1 MAMNFDLD
9 IEASLNTLNKGGLI
23 LYPTDTVWGLGCDAT
38 NAAAVAK
45 IYALKKRQDGKSMI
59 VLLADEKDI
68 SKYVTEPDPKIFDY
82 IKGIHKPTTF
92 IYEGGINLAAN
103 MIQDD
108 GTVGIRIT
116 KDPFCK
122 QLIKRFGKPLV
133 STSANISGYPA
144 PALFIDVDIAIKSG
158 VDYIVQHRQD
168 DVTAASPSAIVKL
181 NADGSLTIIR
191 P

>member
-1 MAMNFDLD
+1 MNFETD
-9 IEASLNTLNKGGLI
+9 IEEALIVLHSGGII

-38 NAAAVAK
+38 NAEAVAK
-45 IYALKKRQDGKSMI
+45 IYALKKRSDEKSMI
-59 VLLADEKDI
+59 VLLADENDI
-68 SKYVTEPDPKIFDY
+68 PKYVTQPDPKIFDY

-92 IYEGGINLAAN
+92 IYEGGTKLAAN
-103 MIQDD
+103 MIQGD
-108 GTVGIRIT
+108 GTIGIRIT
-116 KDPFCK
+116 NDLFCK
-122 QLIKRFGKPLV
+122 KLINRFGKPLV

-144 PALFIDVDIAIKSG
+144 PALFEDIDIAIKNG

>member
-1 MAMNFDLD
+1 MNFETD
-9 IEASLNTLNKGGLI
+9 IEEALSVLQNGGLI
-23 LYPTDTVWGLGCDAT
+23 LYPTDTVWGIGCDAT

-45 IYALKKRQDGKSMI
+45 IYALKKRSDEKSMI

-68 SKYVTEPDPKIFDY
+68 PNYVTQPNPKVFDY

-92 IYEGGINLAAN
+92 IYQNAINLAKNIISA
-103 MIQDD
+103 D
-108 GTVGIRIT
+108 GSIGIRIT
-116 KDPFCK
+116 SDLFCK
-122 QLIKRFGKPLV
+122 KLIRRFGKPLV

-144 PALFIDVDIAIKSG
+144 PAIYQDIDYEIKSG

>member
-1 MAMNFDLD
+1 MNFDID
-9 IEASLNTLNKGGLI
+9 IEEALTVLKSGGLI

-38 NAAAVAK
+38 NDAAVAR
-45 IYALKKRQDGKSMI
+45 IYALKKRSDEKSLI
-59 VLLADEKDI
+59 VLLADENEI
-68 SKYVTEPDPKIFDY
+68 LKYVTQPNPKIFDY

-92 IYEGGINLAAN
+92 IYEGAANLAQN
-103 MIQDD
+103 MIQAD
-108 GTVGIRIT
+108 GSIGIRIT
-116 KDPFCK
+116 SDPFCK
-122 QLIKRFGKPLV
+122 KLINRFGKPLV

-144 PALFIDVDIAIKSG
+144 PAIFEDVDYEIKSG

>member
-1 MAMNFDLD
+1 MNVGHDMD
-9 IEASLNTLNKGGLI
+9 EALRVLRSGGTI

-38 NAAAVAK
+38 NADAAAK
-45 IYALKKRQDGKSMI
+45 IYALKKRSDQKSMI
-59 VLLADEKDI
+59 VLLADENDI
-68 SKYVTEPDPKIFDY
+68 PKYVSHPSPKIFDY

-92 IYEGGINLAAN
+92 IYEGACNLAKN
-103 MIQDD
+103 IINSD
-108 GTVGIRIT
+108 GTIGIRIC

-122 QLIKRFGKPLV
+122 KLIENFGKPLV

-144 PALFIDVDIAIKSG
+144 PAIFIDVDHEIKSG

-168 DVTAASPSAIVKL
+168 DMTAALPSSIVKL

>member
-1 MAMNFDLD
+1 MNFELD
-9 IEASLNTLNKGGLI
+9 IEGSLNALNKGGLI

-38 NAAAVAK
+38 DAEAVSK

-59 VLLADEKDI
+59 VLLADENDI
-68 SKYVTEPDPKIFDY
+68 LKYVTQPYPKIFDY
-82 IKGIHKPTTF
+82 IKGVHKPTTF
-92 IYEGGINLAAN
+92 IYEGGINLAVN

-144 PALFIDVDIAIKSG
+144 PAIFMDVDIAIKSG

-181 NADGSLTIIR
+181 NADGSLSIIR

>member
-1 MAMNFDLD
+1 
-9 IEASLNTLNKGGLI
+9 
-23 LYPTDTVWGLGCDAT
+23 
-38 NAAAVAK
+38 
-45 IYALKKRQDGKSMI
+45 MI
-59 VLLADEKDI
+59 VLLADEKEI
-68 SKYVTEPDPKIFDY
+68 LKYVTQPYPKIFDY

-92 IYEGGINLAAN
+92 IYEGGTNLAPN

-108 GTVGIRIT
+108 GTIGIRIT
-116 KDPFCK
+116 NDLFCK
-122 QLIKRFGKPLV
+122 KLISRFGKPLV

-144 PALFIDVDIAIKSG
+144 PALFEDIDLEIKSG

-168 DVTAASPSAIVKL
+168 DVTAAPPSAIVKL